1 MPPSIDLSDPA
12 WFPVEYDQATD
23 AFRMARLELDDIG
36 RYPFLDRR
44 MSLDWGGATP
54 LAADQVPVLAGPAP
68 GFLFHTAFCGSTVLA
83 RALHDPPRAVALKEP
98 RALMLLSHATL
109 GLEPGAMGAIG
120 STVAAGVRLL
130 ARPWSEGG
138 RVLIKPTNAVNR
150 IMPLLLGA
158 APEGR
163 ALLLH
168 GELEAFLYSCC
179 RKLPEADT
187 RLRWM
192 AQHLL
197 AGTALAERL
206 EIPPGF
212 QPNFVE
218 ACVLTWA
225 ATIEQYADALA
236 RDETDRLRSLARE
249 ALDADPV
256 RAVGACAEWLGLD
269 AAPDSLRA
277 RVAGVFG
284 RDAKHADRD
293 YDAAARARQQREMES
308 AHGEMVKQAL
318 RWSERVVLPALSR
331 SPGWKPLAP

>member
-1 MPPSIDLSDPA
+1 
-12 WFPVEYDQATD
+12 
-23 AFRMARLELDDIG
+23 
-36 RYPFLDRR
+36 
-44 MSLDWGGATP
+44 
-54 LAADQVPVLAGPAP
+54 LAGPAP
-68 GFLFHTAFCGSTVLA
+68 GFLFHAAFCGSTVLA

-109 GLEPGAMGAIG
+109 GLEPGAMGAIR

-168 GELEAFLYSCC
+168 GDLEAFLYSCC
-179 RKLPEADT
+179 RKLPEAET

-206 EIPPGF
+206 DIPPGF
-212 QPNFVE
+212 QPNFIE

-269 AAPDSLRA
+269 AAPDGLRA

-293 YDAAARARQQREMES
+293 YDAAARGRQQREMES
-308 AHGEMVKQAL
+308 AHGGVVRDAL
-318 RWSERVVLPALSR
+318 RWSERIVLPALAR
-331 SPGWKPLAP
+331 SPGWKPLPL